1 MTDDDGVGVTLY
13 QLLQQ
18 PAHFSLL
25 RLGSR
30 VFGLTAYVQTT
41 LVADAYRVFV
51 VVQAVC
57 TYEPFRSSFLPCS
70 VTTDHVV
77 VADAEFESPLPVPRI
92 YLGYR
97 TGLVRT
103 HRTAMNDDKCD
114 VTIEMITWPMAFQNA
129 LFFIIV

>member
-1 MTDDDGVGVTLY
+1 MAYDDGVGVTLY

-18 PAHFSLL
+18 SAHFRLL
-25 RLGSR
+25 RLGTR

-77 VADAEFESPLPVPRI
+77 VADTEVETSL
-92 YLGYR
+92 
-97 TGLVRT
+97 
-103 HRTAMNDDKCD
+103 AMPSVN
-114 VTIEMITWPMAFQNA
+114 
-129 LFFIIV
+129 LSG

>member
-1 MTDDDGVGVTLY
+1 MRIEIVMTYDDGVGVTLY

-18 PAHFSLL
+18 SAHFRLL

-57 TYEPFRSSFLPCS
+57 TYEPFRSSFLPCPI
-70 VTTDHVV
+70 TTDHVV
-77 VADAEFESPLPVPRI
+77 VADAEFASPLPVPRI

-97 TGLVRT
+97 TGLVRA

-114 VTIEMITWPMAFQNA
+114 
-129 LFFIIV
+129 